1 MQVGEKAPNFT
12 ISDLQGQRVSLSH
25 YQGKKNVVL
34 VFMRGL
40 SCPFCRAQL
49 EHLRADF
56 EEFYR
61 RDAEILVVA
70 PDSRERVWKYWQE
83 KDLPFTALPDPSHHV
98 ANRYDQEVNWLKLG
112 RMPALMVVD
121 KGGHIH
127 LAHYGG
133 AMWDIP
139 ANEEILTLLDA
150 VNAQNA

>member
-1 MQVGEKAPNFT
+1 MQIDEKAPDFT
-12 ISDLQGQRVSLSH
+12 ISDLQGQRVSLSD
-25 YQGKKNVVL
+25 YQGKNNVVL

-49 EHLRADF
+49 ERLRADF
-56 EEFYR
+56 EGFYR
-61 RDAEILVVA
+61 RDAEILVIA

-98 ANRYDQEVNWLKLG
+98 ADRYDQEVNWLKLG

-121 KGGHIH
+121 KGGYIH

-139 ANEEILTLLDA
+139 TNEEILTLLDA